1 MVHNLPEM
9 AKEKEEEKD
18 QEEELRTS
26 TELTTQSCPFW
37 IFFFF
42 KNEKKMYF
50 RMPRRLPS
58 FQASQGRD
66 GS

>member
-1 MVHNLPEM
+1 MRQLVHNLPEM

-37 IFFFF
+37 I
-42 KNEKKMYF
+42 EKKKK
-50 RMPRRLPS
+50 
-58 FQASQGRD
+58 
-66 GS
+66 